1 MTKYSTKF
9 KIQAVKAYLDGEGGF
24 AYLANKFGLPSTYD
38 LRKWVDLVKEQGFQ
52 ALQVSHGKRYYSL
65 DFKLE
70 VINYYRNHELGTS
83 KVAAKFNIERSLV
96 YSWYRKYKN
105 EEIVG
110 LRTKAKGRP
119 RKTMNN
125 KKVKRSSLTP
135 TEKEQYQQTIADL
148 KAQLA
153 HERMKC
159 RGRL

>member
-1 MTKYSTKF
+1 M
-9 KIQAVKAYLDGEGGF
+9 
-24 AYLANKFGLPSTYD
+24 
-38 LRKWVDLVKEQGFQ
+38 
-52 ALQVSHGKRYYSL
+52 
-65 DFKLE
+65 
-70 VINYYRNHELGTS
+70 
-83 KVAAKFNIERSLV
+83 AAKFNIERSLV

-105 EEIVG
+105 EGIVG

-153 HERMKC
+153 HERMKNEILKKL
-159 RGRL
+159 RALRQQEDKNKPK